1 MGIPPRISVIVV
13 FYDMHREAA
22 RTLATLAPD
31 YQQGVSEYDY
41 EVIAIDNGS
50 PDPLKEEFVTS
61 FGPNFRYIEYDA
73 ENGSPAMAVNV
84 GIKHAEA
91 PYIAMIV
98 DGARMVTPGIIKAT
112 LDALMDSQFRSDI
125 GARAFVCSLAWH
137 LGPDVQNNS
146 LLEGYDQSVEDSLLE
161 TIDWKA
167 DGYSLFEVSTLADSS
182 DIGLGGGFPTE
193 CSWFA
198 MSRHHFLE
206 VGGFDRRF
214 VYPGGG
220 LVNHEFVERVFS
232 VPPIDAIVLKGEGNF
247 HQFHGG
253 IATNVK
259 PEHHPWQR
267 FHEEYQRL
275 MERPYGGAPNPTPRY
290 WGDVHPKAQ
299 RFMAIEPKVGD
310 LRSA

>member
-13 FYDMHREAA
+13 FYDMKREAA
-22 RTLATLAPD
+22 RTLHTLSPS
-31 YQQGVSEYDY
+31 YQQGVSEFDY

-50 PDPLKEEFVTS
+50 PEPLKEDFVAS
-61 FGPNFRYIEYDA
+61 FGSNFRYVEYDA

-84 GIKHAEA
+84 GIKHAQA

-98 DGARMVTPGIIKAT
+98 DGARMVSPGIIRAT
-112 LDALMDSQFRSDI
+112 LDALIDSQAKSEI

-137 LGPDVQNNS
+137 LGSDVQNQS
-146 LLEGYDQSVEDSLLE
+146 LLNGYDQSVEDELLE
-161 TIDWKA
+161 TIDWRA
-167 DGYSLFEVSTLADSS
+167 DGYSLFEVSTLANSS

-198 MSRHHFLE
+198 MSRHHFFE
-206 VGGFDRRF
+206 IGGFDRRF
-214 VYPGGG
+214 ESPGGG

-253 IATNVK
+253 VATNVK
-259 PEHHPWQR
+259 PEHHPWER
-267 FHEEYQRL
+267 FHREYQRL
-275 MERPYGGAPNPTPRY
+275 MGRAYAGAPDPTPRY
-290 WGDVHPKAQ
+290 WGEVHPKAE
-299 RFMAIEPKVGD
+299 RFKAQATKA
-310 LRSA
+310 SALQFA